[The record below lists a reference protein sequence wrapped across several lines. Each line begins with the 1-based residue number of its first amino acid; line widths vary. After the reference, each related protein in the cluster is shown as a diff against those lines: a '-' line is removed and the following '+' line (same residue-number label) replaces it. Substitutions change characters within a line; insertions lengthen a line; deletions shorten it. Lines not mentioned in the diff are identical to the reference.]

1 MALNNAMAG
10 GTAGTIGLSIAS
22 GQRVTVRVPATT
34 ANLGPGFDS
43 LGMAVSLYDSLT
55 VETFD
60 GAADAGGERELL
72 FELRGEGAAA
82 LPRDA
87 SHLAVRA
94 MDAAFSRLGYRRSGL
109 KITADN
115 ALPHGRG
122 LGSSASAIVAA
133 VTAANALV
141 PEAARQDAQWVLQ
154 LTSELEGHPDNVAPA
169 IFGAVAISWQ
179 EGGRY
184 RSARVTPSTHV
195 IPIAAIPAVEL
206 STEVARAMLP
216 VAVPHADAA
225 ANAGRTALLIHALK
239 DDPALLLAGTEDFLH
254 QSFRAAAMAG
264 SAALMDGLRAEGFAA
279 FISGAGPTVMTLADG
294 DAEAQR
300 AVAFITA
307 FGASTDQQA
316 RPGDETCA
324 SWRVLRLNI
333 DADGAKVELHRW

>member
-1 MALNNAMAG
+1 MALPNAVAG
-10 GTAGTIGLSIAS
+10 GTVGSVARTIGS

-60 GAADAGGERELL
+60 GATKAGGGQELL
-72 FELRGEGAAA
+72 FELRGEGAEA

-109 KITADN
+109 AITADN
-115 ALPHGRG
+115 VLPHGRG

-141 PEAARQDAQWVLQ
+141 PAAARQDAQWILQ

-184 RSARVTPSTHV
+184 RSARVTPSAQV
-195 IPIAAIPAVEL
+195 IPIAAVPAVEL
-206 STEVARAMLP
+206 STEAARAMLP
-216 VAVPHADAA
+216 VAVLHADAA
-225 ANAGRTALLIHALK
+225 ANAGRTALLIHALT

-254 QSFRAAAMAG
+254 QSFRSPAMAG
-264 SAALMDGLRAEGFAA
+264 SAALMAGLRAEGFAA

-307 FGASTDQQA
+307 FGA
-316 RPGDETCA
+316 PGDRQPELRDGTRS
-324 SWRVLRLNI
+324 SWRVVRLKV
-333 DADGAKVELHRW
+333 DSDGAKVEMHRW